1 MRIASRM
8 SITSRMALGAAGLC
22 LAASAAAAAQS
33 SSGDFHWNKSL
44 PSGDRVRV
52 SNISGDVTVIPS
64 ANGQVSVVGVKR
76 GDRDAF
82 DDVHAVAQERSDG
95 VEICVVYGEG
105 NRCDEDND
113 FHRSRHRDGDA
124 HIDFQVSVPAN
135 LMVSASSVS
144 GDVKLSGTQGDI
156 RASSVSGDVH
166 LDHLHATALH
176 ATTVSGDIDAQ
187 MDALTGGGDLEFET
201 VSGDVGI
208 EMPQALD
215 ADLRLSTVS
224 GSIDTDY
231 PLTVNGR
238 MSRRSLEA
246 RIGKGG
252 RRLAIST
259 VSGDVRLR
267 STK

>member
-1 MRIASRM
+1 MKIGNRVSIGSRAAVLAGAL
-8 SITSRMALGAAGLC
+8 SLGAVSVSG
-22 LAASAAAAAQS
+22 AQT

-52 SNISGDVTVIPS
+52 SNISGDITVTPS
-64 ANGQVSVVGVKR
+64 TNGQVSVVGIKR
-76 GDRDAF
+76 GDRDAY
-82 DDVHAVAQERSDG
+82 DDVHAVAEERSDG
-95 VEICVVYGEG
+95 VEICVVYGDG

-113 FHRSRHRDGDA
+113 YHRSRHRGEDA
-124 HIDFQVSVPAN
+124 RIDFQVAVPAN

-144 GDVKLSGTQGDI
+144 GNVKLTGTQGDI

-166 LDHLHATALH
+166 LDHLHATSLH

-187 MDALTGGGDLEFET
+187 MDALGGSGDLEFET
-201 VSGDVGI
+201 VSGDVGL

-215 ADLRLSTVS
+215 ADLRMSTVS
-224 GSIDTDY
+224 GSIDSDY
-231 PLTVNGR
+231 PLTVNGG
-238 MSRRSLEA
+238 MSRRSLDA